1 MAVILITGSSTGIG
15 QEAAAQL
22 SRSGHTVYASCRN
35 PDSAAELRQRVEA
48 ENLSLQ
54 IVALDLLDRASV
66 DACLAT
72 ILDREGRLD
81 VLVSNA
87 GVGGG
92 RALEET
98 PIEEIREV
106 YETNVFGAFSVM
118 QAVIPIM
125 RQQRS
130 GRLVNVTSLA
140 AVNVF
145 GCHGTYSS
153 SKAAVEAMCVALS
166 QELSEFN
173 IRVSMV
179 EPGCILTPMWGKG
192 TMPPEDSAYG
202 NSFGRLMKFG
212 EYGLGRAATTVDCA
226 NAIQDAIES
235 DGPRFRYPVGPD
247 AEDFWK
253 AYTALNDDEEWRRI
267 ACLDN
272 AAYAREMEKL
282 MGVDYYGYGD

>member
-15 QEAAAQL
+15 QEAAVQL
-22 SRSGHTVYASCRN
+22 SRGGHTVYASCRN
-35 PDSAAELRQRVEA
+35 PDSAAELRQRAEA

-54 IVALDLLDRASV
+54 IVALDLLDRPSV

-125 RQQRS
+125 RRQRS

-235 DGPRFRYPVGPD
+235 DNPRFRYPVGPD

>member
-15 QEAAAQL
+15 QEAAVQL

-35 PDSAAELRQRVEA
+35 PDSAAELRQRAEA

-54 IVALDLLDRASV
+54 IVPLDLLDRPSV

-125 RQQRS
+125 RRQRS

-235 DGPRFRYPVGPD
+235 DSPRFRYPVGPD

-267 ACLDN
+267 ASLDN